1 MEEQNKMLEEQEILE
16 LEEGTKEIELLKPEK
31 VKIVKV
37 EVIEVGEKKNKKL
50 VCSVN
55 HPGNP
60 DPIQISRVKYEATKG
75 ALKTVGLWINLDE
88 DNKIRKKS
96 ALSVLMNF
104 LNVKK
109 PSELKGKEVE
119 TASEDTGY
127 LCLKAY

>member
-1 MEEQNKMLEEQEILE
+1 METQDILE

-37 EVIEVGEKKNKKL
+37 TVEEVGDKKNQKL
-50 VCSVN
+50 ICSVD
-55 HPGNP
+55 HPDNE
-60 DPIQISRVKYEATKG
+60 DPIQISRVKFEVKET
-75 ALKTVGLWINLDE
+75 LKTVGVWVNLDE

-109 PSELKGKEVE
+109 PKELEGKEIE
-119 TASEDTGY
+119 TITEDTGY

>member
-1 MEEQNKMLEEQEILE
+1 MEDDKLETQDMLE

-37 EVIEVGEKKNKKL
+37 EIIEVGDKKNKKL

-60 DPIQISRVKYEATKG
+60 DPIQISRVKYEQKG
-75 ALKTVGLWINLDE
+75 ALKTVGLWVNLDE
-88 DNKIRKKS
+88 EEKIRKNS
-96 ALSVLMNF
+96 ALAILMNF
-104 LNVKK
+104 LQVKK
-109 PSELKGKEVE
+109 PSELLHKEIE
-119 TASEDTGY
+119 TVAEDTGY

>member
-1 MEEQNKMLEEQEILE
+1 MLEEQEILE

-75 ALKTVGLWINLDE
+75 ALKTVGLWVNLDE

>member
-1 MEEQNKMLEEQEILE
+1 MEQQEILE

-37 EVIEVGEKKNKKL
+37 TVEAVGVGEKKNNKL
-50 VCSVN
+50 ICSVQ
-55 HPGNP
+55 HSGNE
-60 DPIQISRVKYEATKG
+60 DPIQISRVKYEVKET
-75 ALKTVGLWINLDE
+75 LKTVGLWVNLDE

-109 PSELKGKEVE
+109 PKELEGKEIE
-119 TASEDTGY
+119 TITEDTGY

>member
-1 MEEQNKMLEEQEILE
+1 MLEEQEILE

-55 HPGNP
+55 HSGNP

>member
-1 MEEQNKMLEEQEILE
+1 MEQQDILE

-37 EVIEVGEKKNKKL
+37 TVEQVGEKKNDKL
-50 VCSVN
+50 ICSVQ
-55 HPGNP
+55 HSGND
-60 DPIQISRVKYEATKG
+60 DPIQISRVKYETKG
-75 ALKTVGLWINLDE
+75 NVLKSVGLWVNLDE
-88 DNKIRKKS
+88 DNKIRKNS

-109 PSELKGKEVE
+109 PKELEGKEIE
-119 TASEDTGY
+119 TTAEDTGY